1 MNTLE
6 EELKDEAIPAE
17 AAATSKKNVRNQ
29 WNWVQVS
36 GRIASDVEKKMVKE
50 QTVLAFTLVF
60 ETLRKTDREG
70 SHVNFIHVEL
80 WGKMADVYA
89 PYLGKGIEILVSGE
103 LFQQR
108 WVNKQGQRAEKYCIS
123 TQAMAVIDQTF
134 RPN

>member
-6 EELKDEAIPAE
+6 EELKDEAMPAE
-17 AAATSKKNVRNQ
+17 AAVASKKNVRNQ

-60 ETLRKTDREG
+60 ETMRKTDRDG

-80 WGKMADVYA
+80 WGKMADLYSA
-89 PYLGKGIEILVSGE
+89 YLAKGIEILVSGE

>member
-6 EELKDEAIPAE
+6 EELKDEAVPAE
-17 AAATSKKNVRNQ
+17 GAATSKKILRSQ

-60 ETLRKTDREG
+60 ETMRKTDREG
-70 SHVNFIHVEL
+70 SHVNFIHIEL
-80 WGKMADVYA
+80 WGKMADLYSA
-89 PYLGKGIEILVSGE
+89 YLAKGIEILVSGE

-123 TQAMAVIDQTF
+123 AQAIAISDQTF
-134 RPN
+134 KPN